1 MMVDLIFLKG
11 AKRSGNHLII
21 NWLLSHYINPIFKN
35 DINSFE
41 YLNIGYIKTQIKT
54 IKPQA
59 KNDCLLI
66 SIETPHLMD
75 DTQTEEIIQYI
86 LKNISINNIYKPFVI
101 RDPVNWY
108 MSSLMKRIKT
118 NKLDE
123 SEENL
128 KKISEELNA
137 SLWDMYRLNINYWT
151 SSNFKIDYNKFI
163 QSINYRMNLSKI
175 INKPFVL
182 EKDNKT
188 LNTLWEPKGVSI
200 GSSFDK
206 EKIRKGLMQAK
217 DMKVLERY
225 KECEYLFEII
235 KLPKDISNFSHK
247 NWPEIPTCKNNTIKM
262 Q

>member
-1 MMVDLIFLKG
+1 
-11 AKRSGNHLII
+11 
-21 NWLLSHYINPIFKN
+21 
-35 DINSFE
+35 
-41 YLNIGYIKTQIKT
+41 
-54 IKPQA
+54 
-59 KNDCLLI
+59 
-66 SIETPHLMD
+66 
-75 DTQTEEIIQYI
+75 
-86 LKNISINNIYKPFVI
+86 
-101 RDPVNWY
+101 
-108 MSSLMKRIKT
+108 
-118 NKLDE
+118 
-123 SEENL
+123 
-128 KKISEELNA
+128 
-137 SLWDMYRLNINYWT
+137 
-151 SSNFKIDYNKFI
+151 
-163 QSINYRMNLSKI
+163 MNLSKI